1 MRHVGILLSA
11 GKGTRMGTEIPK
23 QYMDLLGKPVIYYS
37 LKTMQESFFDEIIMV
52 VAKDDIDFVKK
63 EIVDKYSFNKVS
75 KIVAGGKER
84 SDSVYLGLKE
94 IENPSDVYVYI
105 HDGARPMLTREH
117 VLNLKEDV
125 ECFGTAVLG
134 VTSKDTVKLIDENGF
149 VRLTP
154 QRDYVVNV
162 QTPQAFMASDII
174 KAYESFLKDEGAF
187 VTDDASV
194 MEVYGKLPVHITKG
208 SYTNIKL
215 TTPEDFLLAERLIK
229 ELEK

>member
-11 GKGTRMGTEIPK
+11 GKGKRMGTDTPK

-37 LKTMQESFFDEIIMV
+37 LKTMQESFLSEIIMV
-52 VAKDDIDFVKK
+52 VSKDDIDYVKK
-63 EIVDKYSFNKVS
+63 EIVDKYSFNKVT
-75 KIVAGGKER
+75 KIVAGGAER

-134 VTSKDTVKLIDENGF
+134 VTSKDTVKLIDEDGF
-149 VRLTP
+149 VRATP
-154 QRDYVVNV
+154 KRDYVVNV
-162 QTPQAFMASDII
+162 QTPQVFVASDILS
-174 KAYESFLKDEGAF
+174 AYEAFLKDEGAF

-194 MEVYGKLPVHITKG
+194 MECYGNLPVHITKG

-215 TTPEDFLLAERLIK
+215 TTPEDFLLAEKLIK
-229 ELEK
+229 EV